1 MKAPALPKTR
11 RRATAFLAA
20 AALILAGASLTAS
33 PSLAREPL
41 MQENT
46 QSIPQRV
53 LSRPG
58 AKVSAE
64 RGGSALKEEP
74 PPFTLYYVF
83 DRQDH
88 EGKEWIEVGPN
99 RNQDPS
105 GWMPAADAVD
115 WKQTLVLTFKNPAGR
130 LPTLFFGDR
139 TSLIDFVENEQLPVL
154 APEYVEATRAGQ
166 PPEGSGI
173 VSIEGEEFVDFRE
186 EFYLLPILNA
196 EQVLLSATAQRSKIF
211 EVASIPLK
219 EAPPA
224 EEESAAEA
232 FPVGLVF
239 VIDTTL
245 SMDPYINRTREA
257 VRKISEIILESD
269 LVDRISFG
277 IVGFRDDVEGL
288 EDLEYTVKVFAPLT
302 VDSDP
307 KEVLKQI
314 EEIQAATSSSRGYGE
329 DGLAGVLAALN
340 QETWKAFGGRYI
352 IFITDAPLRVP
363 PDPRATTG
371 LTIEAINSVARD
383 RQIAI
388 ISLLL
393 QTDEGTAYHRRAE
406 NQLRRLSFW
415 RQDWATPFYAVPRG
429 SLAEFG
435 PTIDSLTA
443 RIVEQATQAEETTTG
458 TAEDEEAA
466 ASDACEQ
473 VANSI
478 ECLGYAMRL
487 AWLGRTSGAQA
498 PDVFKAWVPQF
509 ALNDPVNGQ
518 ALEVRILLT
527 RAQVNNLY
535 ARLGLVLEA
544 ADRLVGQDPGLFFD
558 VLQSVIAQAANDPSM
573 LEDLDP
579 AQGVSFEV
587 EDLPNL
593 GSLLG
598 EYFQHL
604 PFKTRLMRVDR
615 QAWDRMP
622 GSEREQILI
631 SVRSA
636 RRLLKTY
643 YQNSDRWIALH
654 PQASDGEKVYPL
666 PMEVLP

>member
-1 MKAPALPKTR
+1 MKAPTLPKIR
-11 RRATAFLAA
+11 SLVAIVFAGAA
-20 AALILAGASLTAS
+20 AVLAGVTLEAA

-41 MQENT
+41 MQEDT

-58 AKVSAE
+58 ATLSAE
-64 RGGSALKEEP
+64 RGGGTQVEQP
-74 PPFTLYYVF
+74 TPFTLYYVF

-88 EGKEWIEVGPN
+88 DGKEWIEVGPN
-99 RNQDPS
+99 RNQDPL
-105 GWMPAADAVD
+105 GWMPAANAVD

-139 TSLIDFVENEQLPVL
+139 TSLIDFVEDEQLPVL
-154 APEYVEATRAGQ
+154 APQYVEATRAGQ

-173 VSIEGEEFVDFRE
+173 VSIEGEEYVDFRE

-196 EQVLLSATAQRSKIF
+196 EQVLLSATSQRSKIF
-211 EVASIPLK
+211 EIASIPLK
-219 EAPPA
+219 EEPPA
-224 EEESAAEA
+224 EEEPAAEE

-257 VRKISEIILESD
+257 VRKISDIILQSD
-269 LVDRISFG
+269 LADRISFG
-277 IVGFRDDVEGL
+277 IVGFRDSIDGVE
-288 EDLEYTVKVFAPLT
+288 ELEYTVKVFAPLT

-307 KEVLKQI
+307 KEFLKQI
-314 EEIQAATSSSRGYGE
+314 ETIEAAATSSRGYGE

-340 QETWKAFGGRYI
+340 QESWKEFGGRYI

-383 RQIAI
+383 RQIGI

-393 QTDEGTAYHRRAE
+393 QTDEGTAYHRKAE
-406 NQLRRLSFW
+406 TQLRRLSFW

-429 SLAEFG
+429 SLADFG
-435 PTIDSLTA
+435 PTIDNLTQ
-443 RIVEQATQAEETTTG
+443 RIVEQVSGNTQAQAG
-458 TAEDEEAA
+458 TSDDQAAAAEDC
-466 ASDACEQ
+466 DQ
-473 VANSI
+473 VANAI

-509 ALNDPVNGQ
+509 ALNDPVNAQ
-518 ALEVRILLT
+518 ALEVRVLLT

-558 VLQSVIAQAANDPSM
+558 VLQSVIAQAANDPTM
-573 LEDLDP
+573 LENLDP

-593 GSLLG
+593 GGLLG

-615 QAWDRMP
+615 EAWDRMP
-622 GSEREQILI
+622 GSEREQILV

-636 RRLLKTY
+636 RRLLKNY

-654 PQASDGEKVYPL
+654 PQAADGEKVYPL